1 MKLHIAGITGLNG
14 ETMPRKLSIF
24 LWMLSIAIMMAV
36 AGEWGEEESYTEW
49 SLEQVDAILS
59 DSPWVGL
66 SPAAPPIRVYAS
78 GLYTPLYYQA
88 RLLTARPIR
97 EGMLQLI
104 SLGMCSSTVDIEEF
118 NGRNA
123 VVEKRKKCLQE
134 FIQSHPND
142 VRVKG
147 DEQQIILGVT
157 LKEAIWGGAPVL
169 RTTAFDPY
177 YEELTN
183 DDRLSDI
190 DSSEISNNTSLT
202 ANKGK
207 RVQLVRY
214 ATPGTDRLGTKLYF
228 PRYLPDG
235 TPLVTAKDS
244 ELVLETRINDTKIR
258 VRFDLKK
265 MLYKGKLEF

>member
-1 MKLHIAGITGLNG
+1 
-14 ETMPRKLSIF
+14 MPRKFSIF
-24 LWMLSIAIMMAV
+24 LWMLLITIMTAV
-36 AGEWGEEESYTEW
+36 AGEWWEEESYTEW
-49 SLEQVDAILS
+49 SLEQVDEMLS

-66 SPAAPPIRVYAS
+66 SPAAPPIRKYAS

-97 EGMLQLI
+97 EGMMQLI
-104 SLGMCSSTVDIEEF
+104 SLGMCSATVDIEEF
-118 NGRNA
+118 NGRDA
-123 VVEKRKKCLQE
+123 DAEKRKRCLQE

-147 DEQQIILGVT
+147 DEEQIILGVT
-157 LKEAIWGGAPVL
+157 LKKAIWGRAPVL
-169 RTTAFDPY
+169 RTTAFDPH

-190 DSSEISNNTSLT
+190 DPSEIIDNTSLT
-202 ANKGK
+202 VNKDK
-207 RVQLVRY
+207 RVPLIGY

-258 VRFDLKK
+258 VKFDLKK
-265 MLYKGKLEF
+265 IFYKGKLEF